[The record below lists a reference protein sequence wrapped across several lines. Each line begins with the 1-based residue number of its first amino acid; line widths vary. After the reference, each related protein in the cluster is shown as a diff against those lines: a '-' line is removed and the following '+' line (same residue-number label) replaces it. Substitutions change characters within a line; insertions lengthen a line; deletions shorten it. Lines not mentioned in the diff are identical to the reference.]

1 MKKEIKKG
9 ESWRRGYLQGI
20 KEEKEKCLELL
31 KLWRPYFYRDRVTGE
46 DIEEL
51 KKILK

>member
-1 MKKEIKKG
+1 MKKETKKG

-20 KEEKEKCLELL
+20 KEEKEKCLESL
-31 KLWRPYFYRDRVTGE
+31 KLWRPYFYRDKINQN